1 MKKVLVAVDGS
12 DAAMHAAALALSL
25 TKATGGSI
33 TLAYAVPPVFVP
45 PELPFSAAPI
55 MEEAVKA
62 GEKVLREVRERLG
75 SPDVALRCVTGAPAE
90 SLAELAQAEG
100 FDLIVVGSKGRGP
113 VSRVLVGSVTDRLV
127 HISPKPVLVVR

>member
-1 MKKVLVAVDGS
+1 MKKLLVAVDGS
-12 DAAMHAAALALSL
+12 DAAMHAASLALSL
-25 TKATGGSI
+25 SKATGGSV

-75 SPDVALRCVTGAPAE
+75 SPDVALRCLTGAPAE
-90 SLAELAQAEG
+90 CLAELAQAEG